1 MLYCAVSAKSC
12 GESRNWMGERP
23 IQGLTPMSSV
33 LRFAWSSQPIAMLML
48 FMLWCWTGTVG
59 EGRSMLIKWHA
70 IYCGSCRDQYT
81 CVQLQH
87 AYWWRKG
94 WGSSKIHVYHQFT
107 QSLVQ
112 LPH

>member
-1 MLYCAVSAKSC
+1 VLYQQKVVVKV
-12 GESRNWMGERP
+12 GTELGERP

-70 IYCGSCRDQYT
+70 IYCGSCRTNIPVSNYSMHIGGGKDGEAAKSMY
-81 CVQLQH
+81 
-87 AYWWRKG
+87 
-94 WGSSKIHVYHQFT
+94 II
-107 QSLVQ
+107 SLPN
-112 LPH
+112 LWCNCHI